1 MRPEL
6 RVLRP
11 GGSDMTAYG
20 LSHFGFRMADCGMT
34 PHSIFHALCTRRYCR
49 SKQSGFTMIE
59 LVLVVA
65 LLGILAAI
73 AIPKYGDPS
82 AVGVCAAAE
91 VLVAD
96 IRYAQALAIRQNN
109 ANNVN
114 FNLNADGY
122 TIVDDTTTKS
132 VTFGAGDY
140 SALEHTTLA
149 GASFNFDRT
158 GAPSIGQTITV
169 TSGTQS
175 LTVTVTP
182 QTGRVGI
189 P

>member
-11 GGSDMTAYG
+11 GGSDMAGCG

-34 PHSIFHALCTRRYCR
+34 PHSIFHALCTGRYRR
-49 SKQSGFTMIE
+49 SKQSGFTMME

-73 AIPKYGDPS
+73 AIPKYGDTS
-82 AVGVCAAAE
+82 ATEVCAAAE

-96 IRYAQALAIRQNN
+96 IRQAQALAIRQNN

-114 FNLNADGY
+114 FNLNANGY
-122 TIVDDTTTKS
+122 TIVDDAGTKT
-132 VTFGAGDY
+132 VTFGVGDY
-140 SALEHTTLA
+140 SAIDNTTLA
-149 GASFNFDRT
+149 GSSFSFNRT
-158 GAPSIGQTITV
+158 GAPTIGRTITV
-169 TSGTQS
+169 TSGTES
-175 LTVTVTP
+175 LSVTVTP

-189 P
+189 D